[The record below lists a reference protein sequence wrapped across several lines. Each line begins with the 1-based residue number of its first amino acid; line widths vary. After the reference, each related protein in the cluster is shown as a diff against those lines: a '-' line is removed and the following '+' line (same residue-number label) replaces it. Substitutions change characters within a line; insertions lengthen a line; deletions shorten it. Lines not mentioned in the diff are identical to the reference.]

1 MNKINVQATDL
12 SAALEAQLS
21 KYNQDVNDQLA
32 EAVDKSI
39 TKLVKLTKATAPHG
53 KRHGQFAKNIAAEKS
68 ELKKAKRRVHAGLH
82 GRVVKA
88 TWYVKA
94 PDYRL
99 THLIVHGHDTK
110 DGGRTRANP
119 FLKKA
124 VDQVLPEYEQ
134 AVQEVFKND

>member
-1 MNKINVQATDL
+1 MNKINVRADEL
-12 SAALEAQLS
+12 SAVLEAQLS

-39 TKLVKLTKATAPHG
+39 TKLVKITKQTAPKG
-53 KRHGQFAKNIAAEKS
+53 KRNGQFAKNIAAEKN

-99 THLIVHGHDTK
+99 THLIVHGHEKKNGDRTK
-110 DGGRTRANP
+110 ANP
-119 FLKKA
+119 FLKNA

-134 AVQEVFKND
+134 AVQEVFKT

>member
-1 MNKINVQATDL
+1 MNKINVKADEL
-12 SAALEAQLS
+12 SAVLEAQLS

-39 TKLVKLTKATAPHG
+39 TRLVKITKQTAPRG
-53 KRHGQFAKNIAAEKS
+53 KRNGQFAKNIAAEKS
-68 ELKKAKRRVHAGLH
+68 ELKKAKSRVHAGLH

-88 TWYVKA
+88 IWHVKA

-99 THLIVHGHDTK
+99 THLIVHGHDK
-110 DGGRTRANP
+110 KGGGRTRANP
-119 FLKKA
+119 FLKNA

-134 AVQEVFKND
+134 AVQEVFKK